1 MPQGANSMM
10 RLTATTSNAQD
21 LARNLLSKL
30 TKLSPEP
37 QLPQISIQSYSAIF
51 GEQLHAAFHFP
62 CTSGFAGTRWL
73 SLPYFMA
80 VAILPYGSVGYNFSS
95 TGRAE
100 ARR

>member
-1 MPQGANSMM
+1 M

-30 TKLSPEP
+30 TKLSPKP
-37 QLPQISIQSYSAIF
+37 QLPQNSIPSYSAMSD
-51 GEQLHAAFHFP
+51 EQLRAAFPFP
-62 CTSGFAGTRWL
+62 CTSGFAGIRWL
-73 SLPYFMA
+73 SFPYFMD
-80 VAILPYGSVGYNFSS
+80 VAILPYGSVGYNFSC